1 MGLHVTSIAMQA
13 STCSGA
19 QNGRSCT
26 DPPEN
31 PAITT
36 HTAYGRSTI
45 TMDTKIL
52 KVAVHSVCLQTSIQR
67 GLEQTAIC
75 Q

>member
-1 MGLHVTSIAMQA
+1 MQGSIAMQA
-13 STCSGA
+13 STRSGA
-19 QNGRSCT
+19 RNGRSCT

-52 KVAVHSVCLQTSIQR
+52 KVAVHSVCLQTKGPGTNSN
-67 GLEQTAIC
+67 LSVS
-75 Q
+75 